1 MLIKQKDTII
11 YLNLYGIR
19 AKKKGTMICIIK
31 CMIQWRS
38 QDFSLRGGIKKIIIE
53 NLKLLID
60 INNKIRNKNNCH
72 TKSTKI

>member
-1 MLIKQKDTII
+1 MYYQMYDTVAEP
-11 YLNLYGIR
+11 GFQF
-19 AKKKGTMICIIK
+19 G
-31 CMIQWRS
+31 
-38 QDFSLRGGIKKIIIE
+38 GGIKKIIIE